1 MTQAAVSPLSFTEF
15 ISACPDDGK
24 RYELVNGRIVES
36 MATRA
41 HDDVADFIYD
51 AFRDEVKRTGENYKV
66 TRFGSIKTLRDDGL
80 QQGRTPDVSVI
91 DRNTWNADLKAY
103 TAMEEPIQLAVEVA
117 STNWR
122 DDYLYK
128 LAEYETLGIFEYWI
142 VDYLALGAAR
152 YIGSPKMPTVSIY
165 HLANGE
171 YQLAQFRGEEAI
183 ASPTFPTLQLT
194 AQSIFD
200 AVGGYPRGFVTT

>member
-15 ISACPDDGK
+15 ISACPDDGR
-24 RYELVNGRIVES
+24 RYELVNGRIVEIT
-36 MATRA
+36 ATRA

-51 AFRDEVKRTGENYKV
+51 AFRNEVKRAAASYKV
-66 TRFGSIKTLRDDGL
+66 TRFGSVKTLRDDGL

-103 TAMEEPIQLAVEVA
+103 TALEEPIQLAVEVT

-122 DDYLYK
+122 DDYLHK
-128 LAEYETLGIFEYWI
+128 LAEYEALGIAEYWI

-152 YIGSPKMPTVSIY
+152 YIGNPKTPTISIY
-165 HLANGE
+165 QLVGGE
-171 YQLAQFRGEEAI
+171 YQLQQFRGDSAI
-183 ASPTFPTLQLT
+183 ASLTFPTLQLT
-194 AQSIFD
+194 AQAIFN
-200 AVGGYPRGFVTT
+200 AVGG

>member
-1 MTQAAVSPLSFTEF
+1 MTTTATRSLTFTEF
-15 ISACPDDGK
+15 TNSCPDNGK
-24 RYELVNGRIVES
+24 RYELINGKIVEL

-51 AFRDEVKRTGENYKV
+51 AFRDEVKRSKANLKV
-66 TRFGSIKTLRDDGL
+66 TRFGSVKTLRDDGL

-91 DRNTWNADLKAY
+91 DRTVWNADLKAY
-103 TAMEEPIQLAVEVA
+103 TALEEPIQLAVEVT

-128 LAEYETLGIFEYWI
+128 LAEYEALGIFEYWI

-152 YIGSPKMPTVSIY
+152 YIGSPKTPTISIY
-165 HLANGE
+165 QLEDGE
-171 YQLAQFRGEEAI
+171 YKLQQFRGGAVI
-183 ASPTFPTLQLT
+183 SSATFPQLQLT

-200 AVGGYPRGFVTT
+200 AVGG

>member
-1 MTQAAVSPLSFTEF
+1 MTQTTTRSLSFAEF
-15 ISACPDDGK
+15 LEACPDDGK
-24 RYELVNGRIVES
+24 RYELVNGQIVEL

-51 AFRDEVKRTGENYKV
+51 AFRDDVKQSNANLKV
-66 TRFGSIKTLRDDGL
+66 TRFGSVKTLRDDGL

-91 DRNTWNADLKAY
+91 DRTLWNADLKAY
-103 TAMEEPIQLAVEVA
+103 RALEEPIQLAVEVT

-128 LAEYETLGIFEYWI
+128 LAEYEALGIYEYWI

-152 YIGSPKMPTVSIY
+152 YIGSPKTPTISIY
-165 HLANGE
+165 QLVDGE
-171 YQLAQFRGEEAI
+171 YQLQQFKGASVI
-183 ASPTFPTLQLT
+183 ASPTFPQLQLT

-200 AVGGYPRGFVTT
+200 AVGG

>member
-1 MTQAAVSPLSFTEF
+1 MTQTTTRSLSFAEF
-15 ISACPDDGK
+15 LEACPNDGK
-24 RYELVNGRIVES
+24 RYELVNGQIVEL

-51 AFRDEVKRTGENYKV
+51 AFRDDVKQSNANLKV
-66 TRFGSIKTLRDDGL
+66 TRFGSVKTLRDDGL

-91 DRNTWNADLKAY
+91 DRTLWNADLKAY
-103 TAMEEPIQLAVEVA
+103 RALEEPIQLAVEVT

-128 LAEYETLGIFEYWI
+128 LAEYEALGIYEYWI

-152 YIGSPKMPTVSIY
+152 YIGSPKTPTISIY
-165 HLANGE
+165 QLIDGE
-171 YQLAQFRGEEAI
+171 YQLQQFKGESI
-183 ASPTFPTLQLT
+183 IVSPTFPQLQLT

-200 AVGGYPRGFVTT
+200 AVGG

>member
-1 MTQAAVSPLSFTEF
+1 MTQAAVRSLSFTAF
-15 ISACPDDGK
+15 IEACPDDGK
-24 RYELVNGRIVES
+24 RYELVNGQIVEL

-51 AFRDEVKRTGENYKV
+51 AFRDDVKRSKADFKV
-66 TRFGSIKTLRDDGL
+66 TRFGSVKTLRDDGL

-91 DRNTWNADLKAY
+91 DRTVWNADLKAY
-103 TAMEEPIQLAVEVA
+103 TALEEPIQLAVEVT

-128 LAEYETLGIFEYWI
+128 LAEYESLGISEYWI

-152 YIGSPKMPTVSIY
+152 YIGSPKTPTISIY
-165 HLANGE
+165 ELVESE
-171 YQLAQFRGEEAI
+171 YQLRQFRGREVVV
-183 ASPTFPTLQLT
+183 SPTFPALKLT

-200 AVGGYPRGFVTT
+200 AVGG

>member
-1 MTQAAVSPLSFTEF
+1 MVQSTVRSIDFAEF
-15 ISACPDDGK
+15 INRCPDDGR
-24 RYELVNGRIVES
+24 RYELVNGQIVEI

-51 AFRDEVKRTGENYKV
+51 AFRDQVRRSQANFKV
-66 TRFGSIKTLRDDGL
+66 TRFGSVKTLRDDGL

-91 DRNTWNADLKAY
+91 DRSLWNADLKAY
-103 TAMEEPIQLAVEVA
+103 TALEEPIQLAVEVT

-128 LAEYETLGIFEYWI
+128 LAEYETLGIIEYWI

-152 YIGSPKMPTVSIY
+152 YIGSPKTPTISVY
-165 HLANGE
+165 HLVSGE
-171 YQLAQFRGEEAI
+171 YQLRQFRGEDKVV
-183 ASPTFPTLQLT
+183 SPTFQALQLT
-194 AQSIFD
+194 AQSVFD
-200 AVGGYPRGFVTT
+200 AVGG

>member
-1 MTQAAVSPLSFTEF
+1 MTQAAVRSLTFREF
-15 ISACPDDGK
+15 ADTCPDNGK
-24 RYELVNGRIVES
+24 RYELINGQIVEL

-51 AFRDEVKRTGENYKV
+51 AFRDEVKRTGAPLKV
-66 TRFGSIKTLRDDGL
+66 TRFASVKTFRDDGL

-91 DRNTWNADLKAY
+91 DRSLWNADLKAY
-103 TAMEEPIQLAVEVA
+103 TALEDPIQVAVEITSA
-117 STNWR
+117 NWR

-128 LAEYETLGIFEYWI
+128 LAEYEALGIFEYWI

-152 YIGSPKMPTVSIY
+152 YIGSPKTPTISIY
-165 HLANGE
+165 QLVEGE
-171 YQLAQFRGEEAI
+171 YQLRQFRGDEAI
-183 ASPTFPTLQLT
+183 SSLTFPSLCLT

-200 AVGGYPRGFVTT
+200 AVGG

>member
-1 MTQAAVSPLSFTEF
+1 MTQTTTRSLSFAEF
-15 ISACPDDGK
+15 SEACPNDGK
-24 RYELVNGRIVES
+24 RYELVNGQIVEL

-51 AFRDEVKRTGENYKV
+51 AFRDDVKQSNANLKV
-66 TRFGSIKTLRDDGL
+66 TRFGSVKTLRDDGL

-91 DRNTWNADLKAY
+91 DRTLWNADLKAY
-103 TAMEEPIQLAVEVA
+103 RALEEPIQLAVEVT

-128 LAEYETLGIFEYWI
+128 LAEYEALGIYEYWI

-152 YIGSPKMPTVSIY
+152 YIGSPKTPTISIY
-165 HLANGE
+165 QLIDGE
-171 YQLAQFRGEEAI
+171 YQLQQFKGESI
-183 ASPTFPTLQLT
+183 IVSPTFPQLQLT

-200 AVGGYPRGFVTT
+200 AVGG